1 MLPAPL
7 APSFPPSVLVDTNG
21 QANDAVALT
30 QLHLTSFATGLE
42 FGLIVL
48 LCVVLAR
55 LDSALQQRVRRRF
68 FARFLD
74 SSGRSSE
81 DPQFLRSSE
90 DPQFLKRQIEGIV
103 AAHSTGRSPRLAR
116 KGWGSA
122 SPFGHWRLG

>member
-30 QLHLTSFATGLE
+30 QLHLTSFATGLG

-74 SSGRSSE
+74 SSGGSSE
-81 DPQFLRSSE
+81 DS
-90 DPQFLKRQIEGIV
+90 QFLKRQIEGIV
-103 AAHSTGRSPRLAR
+103 TAHSTGRSPRLAR
-116 KGWGSA
+116 KGWGS
-122 SPFGHWRLG
+122 PFGHWRLG